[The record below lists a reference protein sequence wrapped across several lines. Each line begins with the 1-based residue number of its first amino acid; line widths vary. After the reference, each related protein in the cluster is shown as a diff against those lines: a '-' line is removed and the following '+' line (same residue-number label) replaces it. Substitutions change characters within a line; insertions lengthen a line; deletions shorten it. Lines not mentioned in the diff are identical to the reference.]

1 MFRKEKSLSE
11 MRENFIFVTLEK
23 KNNKKQNSSSM
34 YVDEIDYRE
43 GTPVVLINREKRG
56 KKNTKRKEGNIKWVG
71 DQRRLNTREQQSS
84 SNIGTHTMKTNNEKK
99 TKQKKHGA
107 MALCATEGETWE
119 KQIEQAKRRVIC
131 SELLR
136 KGTKGEGR
144 GG

>member
-56 KKNTKRKEGNIKWVG
+56 KKNTKRKEGNKVG
-71 DQRRLNTREQQSS
+71 
-84 SNIGTHTMKTNNEKK
+84 GGPAKTQHKRT
-99 TKQKKHGA
+99 TKQ
-107 MALCATEGETWE
+107 
-119 KQIEQAKRRVIC
+119 
-131 SELLR
+131 
-136 KGTKGEGR
+136 
-144 GG
+144 